1 LYSHAGTGIV
11 ANVVALPAA
20 AAPPAAAP
28 PAAEAEAAAAGSLI
42 YAGCVNARSIFRAL
56 TFFPTKRKTLL
67 VFVQTSSR

>member
-20 AAPPAAAP
+20 AAAGGGGT
-28 PAAEAEAAAAGSLI
+28 AAEAAAAAAAGSLI

-56 TFFPTKRKTLL
+56 TFFSDKKKDTPG
-67 VFVQTSSR
+67 FCPDEQ